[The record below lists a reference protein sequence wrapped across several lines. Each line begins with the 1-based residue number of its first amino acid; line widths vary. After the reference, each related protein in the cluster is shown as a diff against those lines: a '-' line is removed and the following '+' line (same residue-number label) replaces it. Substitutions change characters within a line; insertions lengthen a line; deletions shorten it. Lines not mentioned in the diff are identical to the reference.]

1 MRTFF
6 NTIENGFHDEAT
18 SHFLNS
24 YFIGA
29 SFCFDMTVDCEL
41 FASVLHQFCI
51 LTLLFTRNEFLVT
64 KQELFRFMKI
74 LCRWTKLIT
83 KLASFALVLHLFLLL
98 FQSVARDIL
107 SPWWSSQQIVGKL
120 DLELLSHLHSKCNMI
135 PMNLSWQQN
144 ARYC

>member
-6 NTIENGFHDEAT
+6 NTIENRFHDETT

-24 YFIGA
+24 YFIWA

-41 FASVLHQFCI
+41 FASVLHLNFTFYMEM
-51 LTLLFTRNEFLVT
+51 TLVA

-74 LCRWTKLIT
+74 LCRWTKLIA

-107 SPWWSSQQIVGKL
+107 SP
-120 DLELLSHLHSKCNMI
+120 
-135 PMNLSWQQN
+135 
-144 ARYC
+144 